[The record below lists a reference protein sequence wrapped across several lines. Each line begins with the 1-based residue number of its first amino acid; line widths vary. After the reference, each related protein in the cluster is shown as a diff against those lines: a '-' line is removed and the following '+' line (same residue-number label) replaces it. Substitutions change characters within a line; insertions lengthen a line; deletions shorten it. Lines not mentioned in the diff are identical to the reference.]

1 MIDKKHILFLFFS
14 AMHYRYYYPIYSNPF
29 ASMIFGP
36 REKSCYSKIML
47 WKSATKN
54 FYSVIISHYT
64 RENFYSVI
72 ISHYT
77 REKCNHKNFSVIS
90 VFWCTYILT
99 RYLYNAYDSKLNWQI
114 TNYFHSAIMRH
125 VYMWQIITKHSY
137 YCYYFLPIN

>member
-1 MIDKKHILFLFFS
+1 MYCGQPSQTTTCIEISGRNFCFDYLFKQKLQHR
-14 AMHYRYYYPIYSNPF
+14 MYSNPF

-77 REKCNHKNFSVIS
+77 REKCNHKKFQCYIS
-90 VFWCTYILT
+90 LLMYIHTDKIFVKCICLKAWFFLIIQ
-99 RYLYNAYDSKLNWQI
+99 YSAGSAYQKYW
-114 TNYFHSAIMRH
+114 
-125 VYMWQIITKHSY
+125 
-137 YCYYFLPIN
+137 

>member
-1 MIDKKHILFLFFS
+1 
-14 AMHYRYYYPIYSNPF
+14 
-29 ASMIFGP
+29 MIFGP

-77 REKCNHKNFSVIS
+77 REKCNHKKFQCYIS
-90 VFWCTYILT
+90 LLMYIHTDKIFVHMSKGTVFPNYPVQCWLCLSEVLVSTLCIMFLVSC
-99 RYLYNAYDSKLNWQI
+99 LYFFYTAMLICFIPMNQ
-114 TNYFHSAIMRH
+114 
-125 VYMWQIITKHSY
+125 
-137 YCYYFLPIN
+137 FLP

>member
-1 MIDKKHILFLFFS
+1 MQIKVTIILFKICNEGILQLYYGTMHHFEKYS
-14 AMHYRYYYPIYSNPF
+14 AIPYYSNPF
-29 ASMIFGP
+29 ANMIFGP

-77 REKCNHKNFSVIS
+77 REKCNHKKFQCYIS
-90 VFWCTYILT
+90 LLMYIHTDKIFVQCIRLQV
-99 RYLYNAYDSKLNWQI
+99 KL
-114 TNYFHSAIMRH
+114 TNY
-125 VYMWQIITKHSY
+125 
-137 YCYYFLPIN
+137 

>member
-1 MIDKKHILFLFFS
+1 MRKKMHNIRNVDYFMYNFHDSADLFCQ
-14 AMHYRYYYPIYSNPF
+14 IWYSNPF

-64 RENFYSVI
+64 RENFYSMI

-77 REKCNHKNFSVIS
+77 KEKCNYKKFQCYIS
-90 VFWCTYILT
+90 LLMYIHTDKIFVQCIRLQI
-99 RYLYNAYDSKLNWQI
+99 KL
-114 TNYFHSAIMRH
+114 TNY
-125 VYMWQIITKHSY
+125 
-137 YCYYFLPIN
+137 